1 MSNSAFERVIVPPMD
16 EYNQKLIA
24 NLHPN
29 DWKNPEPADCYDLIA
44 IGAGA
49 AGLVTSAGA
58 AGLGVGL
65 KVALIEKHLMGGDCT
80 NVGCVPSKC
89 LIRSARVV
97 GEIWNAKEYGIHVP
111 QEVEVDFPAVMER
124 MRRLRAQISHVDA
137 VDRFTNEFGMDI
149 FLGAASFT
157 SSNTIE
163 VAGKTLRFKKAVIAT
178 GARATHP
185 DIPGMK
191 EAGYLTNETVFS
203 LTQLP
208 RRLAIIGGGPI
219 GCELAQA
226 FNRFGSEVTILHRGS
241 HILNKEDSD
250 AASIVQKVFQHEQID
265 LVLSSQIQ
273 RVESTSEGKKIHYT
287 SNGKQD
293 FIIVDEILV
302 GAGRTPNVEGLN
314 LETVGVEYDSK
325 GVKVNDHLQ
334 TTNPKIFAAGDIC
347 LSQKFTH
354 MADATARIVIQ
365 NALFTPF
372 GLGRK
377 KLSDLVVPWVTF
389 TDPEIAHVG
398 MYESEAQ
405 EKGLSVNTIKIDYED
420 VDRAITD
427 GETAGFV
434 KVHLKEGTDKIL
446 GATIVSPHA
455 GETISEVTTAIV
467 NGIGMNKLSSVIH
480 PYPTQAEGIKKAADA
495 YKRTKLTDGTKKLL
509 GFLHKFS

>member
-1 MSNSAFERVIVPPMD
+1 MSNSAFEKVIVPPMD
-16 EYNQKLIA
+16 EHNQRLIA

-29 DWKNPEPADCYDLIA
+29 DWKNPEPADCYDLVV

-80 NVGCVPSKC
+80 NVGCVPSKS
-89 LIRSARVV
+89 LIRSSRVV
-97 GEIWNAKEYGIHVP
+97 GEMWNAKEYGVVAP
-111 QEVEVDFPAVMER
+111 KQVEVDFPAVMER
-124 MRRLRAQISHVDA
+124 MRRIRADISPVDS
-137 VDRFTNEFGMDI
+137 VERFTNIGMDV
-149 FLGAASFT
+149 FLGTASFI
-157 SSNTIE
+157 SGDTIE
-163 VAGKTLRFKKAVIAT
+163 VAGKKLKFKKAVIAT
-178 GARATHP
+178 GARATQP

-191 EAGYLTNETVFS
+191 EAGYLTNETVFN

-219 GCELAQA
+219 GCELAQT

-250 AASIVQKVFQHEQID
+250 AAEIVQKVFQKEKVGLI
-265 LVLSSQIQ
+265 LNSQIE
-273 RVESTSEGKKIHYT
+273 RVESISEGKKIYYT
-287 SNGKQD
+287 SNSRKGS
-293 FIIVDEILV
+293 IVVDEILV

-314 LETVGVEYDSK
+314 LEAVGVEYDSK
-325 GVKVNDHLQ
+325 GVKVNDNLV

-347 LSQKFTH
+347 LSEKFTH

-365 NALFTPF
+365 NALFAPF

-377 KLSDLVVPWVTF
+377 KLSDLVVPWVTY

-398 MYESEAQ
+398 MYESEAK
-405 EKGLSVNTIKIDYED
+405 EKGLEVNTIKIDYED

-427 GETAGFV
+427 GETEGFI
-434 KVHLKEGTDKIL
+434 KIHLKQGTDQIL

-467 NGIGMNKLSSVIH
+467 NGIGMNKLSGVIH

-495 YKRTKLTDGTKKLL
+495 YKRTKLTDRTKKLL
-509 GFLHKFS
+509 GFLNKFS

>member
-89 LIRSARVV
+89 LIRSSRVV
-97 GEIWNAKEYGIHVP
+97 GEMWNAKEYGIHVSKH
-111 QEVEVDFPAVMER
+111 VEVDFPAVMER
-124 MRRLRAQISHVDA
+124 MRRLRADISPVDS
-137 VDRFTNEFGMDI
+137 VERFTNIGMDV
-149 FLGAASFT
+149 FLGTASFT
-157 SSNTIE
+157 SGDTIE
-163 VAGKTLRFKKAVIAT
+163 VAGKTLKFKKAVIAT
-178 GARATHP
+178 GARATRP

-241 HILNKEDSD
+241 RILNKEDSD
-250 AASIVQKVFQHEQID
+250 AAEIVQKVFKREKVD
-265 LVLSSQIQ
+265 LVLNSQIE
-273 RVESTSEGKKIHYT
+273 RVESTSEGKKIYYST
-287 SNGKQD
+287 NGKQD
-293 FIIVDEILV
+293 SIVVDEILV

-314 LETVGVEYDSK
+314 LEVVGVEYDSK
-325 GVKVNDHLQ
+325 GVKVNDNLQ
-334 TTNPKIFAAGDIC
+334 TTNPRIFAAGDIC
-347 LSQKFTH
+347 LSEKFTH
-354 MADATARIVIQ
+354 MADATARIAIQ
-365 NALFTPF
+365 NALFAPF

-377 KLSDLVVPWVTF
+377 KVSDLVVPWVTF

-398 MYESEAQ
+398 MYESEAK
-405 EKGLSVNTIKIDYED
+405 EKGLEVNTIKIDYED

-427 GETAGFV
+427 GETAGFL
-434 KVHLKEGTDKIL
+434 KIHLKGGTDKIL
-446 GATIVSPHA
+446 GATIVSAHA

-467 NGIGMNKLSSVIH
+467 NGIGMNKLSGVIH
-480 PYPTQAEGIKKAADA
+480 PYPTQAEAIKKAADA

-509 GFLHKFS
+509 GFLNKFS

>member
-1 MSNSAFERVIVPPMD
+1 MSNSAFERVVVPPMD

-89 LIRSARVV
+89 LIRSSRVV
-97 GEIWNAKEYGIHVP
+97 GEMWNAKEYGIHVP
-111 QEVEVDFPAVMER
+111 KHVEVDFPAVMER
-124 MRRLRAQISHVDA
+124 MRRLRADISPVDS
-137 VDRFTNEFGMDI
+137 VERFTDIGMDV

-157 SSNTIE
+157 SGDTIE
-163 VAGKTLRFKKAVIAT
+163 VAGKTLKFKKAVIAT

-241 HILNKEDSD
+241 RILNKEDRD
-250 AASIVQKVFQHEQID
+250 AAEIVQKVFKREKVD
-265 LVLSSQIQ
+265 LVLNSQIE
-273 RVESTSEGKKIHYT
+273 RVESTSEGKKIYYS

-293 FIIVDEILV
+293 SIVVDEILV

-314 LETVGVEYDSK
+314 LEVVGVDYDSK
-325 GVKVNDHLQ
+325 GVKVNDNLQ
-334 TTNPKIFAAGDIC
+334 TTNPRIFAAGDIC
-347 LSQKFTH
+347 LSEKFTH
-354 MADATARIVIQ
+354 MADATARIAIQ
-365 NALFTPF
+365 NALFAPF

-377 KLSDLVVPWVTF
+377 KVSDLVVPWVTF

-398 MYESEAQ
+398 MYESEAK
-405 EKGLSVNTIKIDYED
+405 EKGLEVNTIKIDYED

-427 GETAGFV
+427 GETAGFL
-434 KVHLKEGTDKIL
+434 KIHLKGGTDKIL
-446 GATIVSPHA
+446 GATIVSAHA

-467 NGIGMNKLSSVIH
+467 NGIGMNKLSGVIH
-480 PYPTQAEGIKKAADA
+480 PYPTQAEAIKKAADA

-509 GFLHKFS
+509 GFLNKFS

>member
-16 EYNQKLIA
+16 EYNQKLIE

-29 DWKNPEPADCYDLIA
+29 DRNNPEPADCYDLIA

-89 LIRSARVV
+89 LIRSSRVV
-97 GEIWNAKEYGIHVP
+97 GEMWNAKEYGIHIP
-111 QEVEVDFPAVMER
+111 QQVEVDFPAVMER
-124 MRRLRAQISHVDA
+124 MRKLRSQISYVDS
-137 VDRFTNEFGMDI
+137 VDRFTNIGMDV
-149 FLGAASFT
+149 FLGKASFT
-157 SSNTIE
+157 SDNTIE
-163 VAGKTLRFKKAVIAT
+163 VDGKILKFKKAVIAT

-185 DIPGMK
+185 DIPGIK
-191 EAGYLTNETVFS
+191 EAKYLTNETVFS

-208 RRLAIIGGGPI
+208 QRLAVIGGGPI

-250 AASIVQKVFQHEQID
+250 AAEILQKLFKRENIN
-265 LVLSSQIQ
+265 LVLNSQIE
-273 RVESTSEGKKIHYT
+273 RVESTSEGKKIYYT

-325 GVKVNDHLQ
+325 GVKVNDFLQ

-398 MYESEAQ
+398 MYESEAR
-405 EKGLSVNTIKIDYED
+405 EKGFEVNTIKIDYED

-427 GETAGFV
+427 GETLGFV
-434 KVHLKEGTDKIL
+434 KVHLKQGTDKIL

-495 YKRTKLTDGTKKLL
+495 YKRTKLTDGTRKLL
-509 GFLHKFS
+509 GFLNKFS